1 MQKVSSYLTIYD
13 IGRRVLGVLGL
24 VFMGQLSVIPVAC
37 CLLLCGG
44 SPRHGYLTFNS
55 FSSFSFLVPISFE
68 LFSGTNQSF

>member
-37 CLLLCGG
+37 CFVAVA
-44 SPRHGYLTFNS
+44 RRFYL
-55 FSSFSFLVPISFE
+55 IDKKMI
-68 LFSGTNQSF
+68 NQ